1 MGCVAQSDLT
11 YRVAPGCFLSHNV
24 GATMFK
30 ATYDIDFIDA
40 LQSLQKGLRTEI
52 CGLIIKHYLKCAYI
66 KFR

>member
-11 YRVAPGCFLSHNV
+11 YRVAPGYFLSHNV

-40 LQSLQKGLRTEI
+40 L
-52 CGLIIKHYLKCAYI
+52 
-66 KFR
+66 